1 MRAVVQ
7 RVKRASVTVDSRVT
21 GQIDRGILIYLG
33 VTHDD
38 TESDINWLI
47 NKIPNLRIFPDENG
61 KMNLSV
67 VDLELGVL
75 VVSQFTLMANCKK
88 GRRPSYDDAAK
99 PDYAKK
105 MYDEFVKKL
114 KANKIPVKT
123 GVFRAHMDVEYVNDG
138 PITVIVDSRV

>member
-114 KANKIPVKT
+114 KANKIPVET